1 MFNRVKKKFIET
13 KLYVSAFLKV
23 CVAIRVFLYVKNT
36 QALIDNLMTII
47 RDLWLKLSRA
57 KLNLNRS
64 ILLQVFLLLLLLL
77 SFQFLTQ
84 ARLNLK
90 NLVHKRYSTRVDNF
104 INAKV

>member
-1 MFNRVKKKFIET
+1 M
-13 KLYVSAFLKV
+13 SAFLKV

-64 ILLQVFLLLLLLL
+64 ILLQVFLFLLLL